1 MANIGLKGGKEIQ
14 DFLNT
19 LAPKLEQN
27 IMRGALRAGAKVI
40 LDEAKQNVPVSSG
53 DLRDSLRVSTSSK
66 KGRVTASVKAG
77 NKKVFYS
84 RFIEFGVAA
93 HTITSKTGYLSFLGN
108 AYKSVEHP
116 GLQPKPFLRPA
127 LDSKANEAINAVGDY
142 IGKRLN
148 KQGLNAPSLEVDE
161 IER

>member
-1 MANIGLKGGKEIQ
+1 MSSINIKGGKEIFELLQ
-14 DFLNT
+14 T
-19 LAPKLEQN
+19 LPAKLEQN

-40 LDEAKQNVPVSSG
+40 LEEAKRNVPVSSG
-53 DLRDSLRVSTSSK
+53 DLRDSLRVSTNSK

-77 NKKVFYS
+77 NKKVYYT
-84 RFIEFGVAA
+84 RFIEMGVAA

-116 GLQPKPFLRPA
+116 GIQPKPFLRPA
-127 LDSKANEAINAVGDY
+127 FDTKQKEAIEAIGLH

-148 KQGLNAPSLEVDE
+148 KQGLNNPGLEVNDDE
-161 IER
+161 

>member
-1 MANIGLKGGKEIQ
+1 MANIGLKGGRELQ
-14 DFLNT
+14 EMLNT

-27 IMRGALRAGAKVI
+27 ILRSALRAGAKVI
-40 LDEAKQNVPVSSG
+40 LEEAKQNVPVSSG
-53 DLRDSLRVSTSSK
+53 DLRDSLRVSTNSK

-116 GLQPKPFLRPA
+116 GLQPKAFLRPA
-127 LDSKANEAINAVGDY
+127 FDSKQREAIEAIGLH

-148 KQGLNAPSLEVDE
+148 KQGLNSPSLEVNDDE
-161 IER
+161 